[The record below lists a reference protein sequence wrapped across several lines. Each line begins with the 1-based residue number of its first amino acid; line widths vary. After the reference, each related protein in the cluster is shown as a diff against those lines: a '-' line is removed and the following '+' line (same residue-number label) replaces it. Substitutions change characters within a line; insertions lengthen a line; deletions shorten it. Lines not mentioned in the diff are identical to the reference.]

1 MNNNLKAQSIY
12 ILRQMWRMESAR
24 VTTLEALK
32 ETIEKYENQLEE
44 HNASYG
50 DNANTSIYFV
60 DEKTIAQN
68 YPL

>member
-12 ILRQMWRMESAR
+12 ILRQMWRIESAR

-32 ETIEKYENQLEE
+32 ETIEKYEKQLEE
-44 HNASYG
+44 HNASYY

-60 DEKTIAQN
+60 DEKTIAQK